1 MARLTGDDVRAVA
14 FGQPGWGKRG
24 YAPDEVD
31 AFLDRAAAALDALAA
46 GHPPGMDAADV
57 QQVVFRKPP
66 IGKRGYAEAAVDD
79 FLDQLAASMP
89 GAGGT
94 TGIELNGAPLDR

>member
-1 MARLTGDDVRAVA
+1 MARLSGDDVRAVTFA
-14 FGQPGWGKRG
+14 QPGWGKRG

-46 GHPPGMDAADV
+46 GRPPGMDAEDV
-57 QQVVFRKPP
+57 RLVVFRKPP
-66 IGKRGYAEAAVDD
+66 IGKRGYAEAGVDE
-79 FLDQLAASMP
+79 FLDQVAASFP

-94 TGIELNGAPLDR
+94 GGIELNGAPLDR